1 METVIG
7 FVRIFKE
14 ILRAGFY
21 EIRKGTKLVT
31 KFEKPFEQGLYSISF
46 IYLFILLTFGAFFYV

>member
-14 ILRAGFY
+14 IFRAGFY
-21 EIRKGTKLVT
+21 EIRKWN
-31 KFEKPFEQGLYSISF
+31 
-46 IYLFILLTFGAFFYV
+46 